1 MSIKLSTDT
10 LTYLGKFMD
19 ENEALKSTL
28 ENLKREREQ
37 LQAHLEKRIKELVE
51 EHKARNMAEARCTE
65 LAKLHSAA
73 IAQSVKF
80 ANELI
85 AERAAH
91 NKLKALCHERGFG
104 TPLFYT
110 PPKLPTPKWVV
121 CFYRDGLEL
130 GTIIYTHTPLTST
143 LNMLQ
148 ESLKASSWRLTYHHD

>member
-1 MSIKLSTDT
+1 MTIEPSDNPHLAIGKLIH
-10 LTYLGKFMD
+10 
-19 ENEALKSTL
+19 ENMALKSTL
-28 ENLKREREQ
+28 KILREEHENLNKA
-37 LQAHLEKRIKELVE
+37 LLAGHKELVE

-65 LAKLHSAA
+65 LAKLHDAA

-85 AERAAH
+85 AERSAH
-91 NKLKALCHERGFG
+91 NKLKAFCNNRGFG

-130 GTIIYTHTPLTST
+130 GTVTYTQAPSTST